1 MREPTPYEVE
11 VITTRIDFGEFTKFK
26 GYKSA
31 KRFAIKL
38 SLESDVI
45 ECSLKYDG
53 ENEREYELHEYYV
66 NGRLSIKII

>member
-11 VITTRIDFGEFTKFK
+11 VITDRNDLGECTMFK

-31 KRFAIKL
+31 KRFAIIL
-38 SLESDVI
+38 SLEPDVI

-53 ENEREYELHEYYV
+53 ENEREYELHEYYA
-66 NGRLSIKII
+66 NGRLSIKIV